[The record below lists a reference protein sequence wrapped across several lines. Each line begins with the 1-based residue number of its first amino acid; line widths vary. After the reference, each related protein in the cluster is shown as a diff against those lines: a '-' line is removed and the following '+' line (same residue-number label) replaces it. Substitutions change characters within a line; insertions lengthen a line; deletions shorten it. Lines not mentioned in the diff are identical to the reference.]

1 MNILTTA
8 VRACI
13 KRPFI
18 IIFFAL
24 LMFVYMA
31 VNLFNPVITFVIGV
45 ISITRSGLF
54 ESVVS
59 ALQAILN
66 PAFIPILLLV
76 LIGLALVVSLLAGLL
91 LPGIM
96 HILDTTLRGRE
107 KEHGEYRHALVKLFG
122 RILLMT
128 LRATVI
134 IEALGI
140 FLMVS
145 CVPAAVVT
153 RAAFSDKPDLLMA
166 AVFVDILTVIVLFF
180 GLMFSRAYIF
190 FWYPA
195 AIRGERKPFPAG
207 KKHVDENFWG
217 IAGRLFVFDLVFTI
231 FQVFIYLLNNVA
243 AQFIVGWLFGTVFLT
258 CLMVYIFG
266 SYNKDDDMEEAS
278 QAE

>member
-13 KRPFI
+13 RRPFI
-18 IIFFAL
+18 IIFFSL
-24 LMFVYMA
+24 LMLVYMA
-31 VNLFNPVITFVIGV
+31 VNSYNPIIPLAIGLM
-45 ISITRSGLF
+45 SITGSGLF

-91 LPGIM
+91 MPGLM

-107 KEHGEYRHALVKLFG
+107 KEHGEYRHALAKLFG
-122 RILLMT
+122 RIFLMT

-134 IEALGI
+134 TEALGI
-140 FLMVS
+140 FLMVG

-195 AIRGERKPFPAG
+195 AIRGERKPFQAG
-207 KKHVDENFWG
+207 KKHADENFWG
-217 IAGRLFVFDLVFTI
+217 IAGRLFVFDIVFAI
-231 FQVFIYLLNNVA
+231 FQVFIYLLINA
-243 AQFIVGWLFGTVFLT
+243 TAQFIVGWLFGTVFLT
-258 CLMVYIFG
+258 CLMVYVFD
-266 SYNKDDDMEEAS
+266 SYKKDDGMEDAS